1 MLEWSLSL
9 YHWVEHEFPTNFLGK
24 FYQLIWKQPLRGLSN
39 NPEDWPK
46 FEDPV
51 FKI

>member
-1 MLEWSLSL
+1 MLEWSWSLSL
-9 YHWVEHEFPTNFLGK
+9 YHWVEHEFPTKLEAAFKWRIK
-24 FYQLIWKQPLRGLSN
+24 FF
-39 NPEDWPK
+39 PEDWPN